1 MKKKWVKV
9 LSVSLCV
16 AILVSTAIFASGTGG
31 KISVQ
36 NLEVSEDSTEVAVA
50 ITLDENPGI
59 LGLQVR
65 VVYDSGIKLVGI
77 EGGNAL
83 STLVMTPPGNFESG
97 QTIAWDGVSN
107 NDNSTGTLVTLR
119 FDVSDAQ
126 PKKYE
131 ISISVSA
138 FDENVSPVTFSSSNG
153 SITVACEHTYG
164 EWEKSSET
172 QHKRV
177 CGKCGNEE
185 FADHTWD
192 EGEVTTEPTC
202 KDTGV
207 KTYTCTVCG
216 ETKTETVP
224 VTDEHTWGE
233 WEKVDETNHKH
244 TCSVCG
250 KEETA
255 AHTWDEGE
263 VTTDP
268 THTEFGVRSYTCTA
282 CGATKT
288 EQVDK
293 LPDHTYGAWEK
304 YDETQHKRTCAC
316 GDVQY
321 ADHTWD
327 DGEITTEPTCKDTGI
342 RTYTC
347 TACGET
353 KTETVPVTDEHT
365 WDSWEKD
372 DATNHKHTCS
382 VCGREETA
390 AHTWDE
396 GEVTTEPTC
405 KDTGVKTYTCT
416 VCGETKTESVPVTD
430 EHTWG
435 SWEKVDETNHKH
447 ICSVCG
453 KEEPAAHAW
462 QEGEV
467 TKEPTCK
474 DTGIRV
480 DTCVCGATKE
490 VTLSV
495 TDDHTWGSWEKD
507 DETNHKHTC
516 SVCGREETKAHTWDE
531 GEVTTEP
538 TCKDTGI
545 KTYTCTACG
554 ETKTET
560 VPVTDEHT
568 WGEWEIVD
576 ETSHKHTCE
585 ICGKEETSEHTW
597 DDGTLTIEPSGGK
610 EGETTYTCTA
620 CGATRTEVVPANHEH
635 SYSAEWKYDS
645 TMHWH
650 ACSCGSKRD
659 TQSHTWDAGTIQKEA
674 TCTEPGSV
682 LYTCT
687 VCGATKSESV
697 SAEHTPSE
705 WTVVTEASC
714 TETGKQEQRCT
725 VCGTVL
731 KEMTI
736 AATGHT
742 AGAWEE
748 EDGERVRKCTVCGEV
763 LEREA
768 IQTETPSATESTEPM
783 EPTEST
789 EPTDT
794 TEPDS
799 EGGGSAVAWIVVAVV
814 VVLAGI
820 IIAVCVYQKKKK

>member
-1 MKKKWVKV
+1 MKKIVGCLLAV
-9 LSVSLCV
+9 ILVLQVFVITIAATDTSSEGRLSVSE
-16 AILVSTAIFASGTGG
+16 ATGTNGDTVEIT
-31 KISVQ
+31 ISIA
-36 NLEVSEDSTEVAVA
+36 N
-50 ITLDENPGI
+50 NPGI
-59 LGLQVR
+59 ISMSLTLEF
-65 VVYDSGIKLVGI
+65 DDTALKLVEIVDGGI
-77 EGGNAL
+77 LGNNNSSPQL
-83 STLVMTPPGNFESG
+83 GNPYLLVWENDTAPQDF
-97 QTIAWDGVSN
+97 TADGVP
-107 NDNSTGTLVTLR
+107 VTLK
-119 FDVSDAQ
+119 FEVLENAQ
-126 PKKYE
+126 IDTYPIT
-131 ISISVSA
+131 ISYDYDNYDIYN
-138 FDENVSPVTFSSSNG
+138 FNVEKVNVALTNG

-207 KTYTCTVCG
+207 RTYTCTVCG

-244 TCSVCG
+244 TCSVCD

-255 AHTWDEGE
+255 AHT
-263 VTTDP
+263 
-268 THTEFGVRSYTCTA
+268 
-282 CGATKT
+282 
-288 EQVDK
+288 
-293 LPDHTYGAWEK
+293 
-304 YDETQHKRTCAC
+304 
-316 GDVQY
+316 
-321 ADHTWD
+321 
-327 DGEITTEPTCKDTGI
+327 
-342 RTYTC
+342 
-347 TACGET
+347 
-353 KTETVPVTDEHT
+353 
-365 WDSWEKD
+365 
-372 DATNHKHTCS
+372 
-382 VCGREETA
+382 
-390 AHTWDE
+390 
-396 GEVTTEPTC
+396 
-405 KDTGVKTYTCT
+405 
-416 VCGETKTESVPVTD
+416 
-430 EHTWG
+430 
-435 SWEKVDETNHKH
+435 
-447 ICSVCG
+447 
-453 KEEPAAHAW
+453 W

-490 VTLSV
+490 VTLPV

-516 SVCGREETKAHTWDE
+516 SVCGKEETAAHTWDD

-545 KTYTCTACG
+545 MTYTCTACG

-585 ICGKEETSEHTW
+585 ICGKEESEDHTW
-597 DDGTLTIEPSGGK
+597 DEGTVTIEPSGGK

-635 SYSAEWKYDS
+635 SYSAEWRYDG

-659 TQSHTWDAGTIQKEA
+659 TQSHAWDAGTVQQEA

-697 SAEHTPSE
+697 SAEHTPGE

-714 TETGKQEQRCT
+714 TETGKQEQKCT

-731 KEMTI
+731 NEMTI

-763 LEREA
+763 LECEA
-768 IQTETPSATESTEPM
+768 IQTETTSTTESTEPT

-794 TEPDS
+794 TEPGS
-799 EGGGSAVAWIVVAVV
+799 EGGGSAVVWIIVAVV

>member
-1 MKKKWVKV
+1 MKKF
-9 LSVSLCV
+9 LSLILCV
-16 AILVSTAIFASGTGG
+16 MVLIGSLSITGNAAGELSLGASSHQVGRGDTLTVV
-31 KISVQ
+31 ISI
-36 NLEVSEDSTEVAVA
+36 S
-50 ITLDENPGI
+50 ENPGI
-59 LGLQVR
+59 AALTADVSYDETCLTYISSEIAMGGGLTTLPQTGSSPLTFAWMSGTE
-65 VVYDSGIKLVGI
+65 DS
-77 EGGNAL
+77 
-83 STLVMTPPGNFESG
+83 TY
-97 QTIAWDGVSN
+97 
-107 NDNSTGTLVTLR
+107 TGTFASITFQVKDTAPIG
-119 FDVSDAQ
+119 DTS
-126 PKKYE
+126 
-131 ISISVSA
+131 ISISVSSGNA
-138 FDENVSPVTFSSSNG
+138 TNAALEDIACVFSAG
-153 SITVACEHTYG
+153 TITIVCNHTYG

-216 ETKTETVP
+216 ETKTESVP
-224 VTDEHTWGE
+224 VTDEHTWGS

-342 RTYTC
+342 
-347 TACGET
+347 
-353 KTETVPVTDEHT
+353 
-365 WDSWEKD
+365 
-372 DATNHKHTCS
+372 
-382 VCGREETA
+382 
-390 AHTWDE
+390 
-396 GEVTTEPTC
+396 
-405 KDTGVKTYTCT
+405 KTYTCT
-416 VCGETKTESVPVTD
+416 VCGETKTETVSVTD

-447 ICSVCG
+447 ICSVCD
-453 KEEPAAHAW
+453 KEETAAHIW

-490 VTLSV
+490 VTLPV
-495 TDDHTWGSWEKD
+495 TDEHTWGSWEKD

-516 SVCGREETKAHTWDE
+516 SVCGKEETAAHTWDD

-568 WGEWEIVD
+568 WGEWEIAD
-576 ETSHKHTCE
+576 ETQHKHTCS
-585 ICGKEETSEHTW
+585 ICGKEESKNHTW
-597 DDGTLTIEPSGGK
+597 DEGTVTIEPSGGR

-620 CGATRTEVVPANHEH
+620 CGATKTEVIPATHVH
-635 SYSAEWKYDS
+635 SYSEEWRYDG

-650 ACSCGSKRD
+650 ICSCGSKRD
-659 TQSHTWDAGTIQKEA
+659 TQSHAWDAGTVQQEA

-687 VCGATKSESV
+687 VCGATKSESI
-697 SAEHTPSE
+697 SAEHTPGE

-714 TETGKQEQRCT
+714 TEDGKQEQRCT

-768 IQTETPSATESTEPM
+768 IQTETTSAAESTETTQP
-783 EPTEST
+783 EQPTEST

-794 TEPDS
+794 TAPGGDPG
-799 EGGGSAVAWIVVAVV
+799 EGSSTAWIVTLIVVGVAVIAVAVV
-814 VVLAGI
+814 LA
-820 IIAVCVYQKKKK
+820 VKKKSKG